1 MSSGRRKRKHK
12 ALAGSA
18 PPVLVA
24 DQPAARA
31 ALARAHV
38 APAVSG
44 DATAWW
50 ISLAL
55 AALASAAFAS
65 VWRHAFV
72 SFDDPQYVSENHVVR
87 SGLTWQGVRWALTT
101 GEAGNWHPLTWMS
114 HMLDVQLFGVEAG
127 PHHAVN
133 LALHIVNALLL
144 FGVLRRMTGALWRSA
159 FVAALFALHPA
170 HVESVAWIS
179 ERKDVLSTLFALLTI
194 WAYVEY
200 VRERRWIWY
209 AAVIVGL
216 ALGLMSKPMVV
227 TLPCVLLLLDYWPL
241 RRPLERR
248 LILEKLPLL
257 ALAAASSVATFI
269 AQRRGGA
276 VSGLTALPLA
286 SRVGNAVVAYL
297 RYIETMVWPAHLTV
311 LYPYSTDFGW
321 RLVASAIL
329 LVVVT
334 ALIAIWGRRHRYL
347 VVGWLWFLGTLVPVI
362 GLVQVG
368 IQAMADRYTYVPY
381 IGLFL
386 IAAWGIPDLLQRYRF
401 SRILLP
407 AAAGVL
413 IVALAVLTHIQVQY
427 WRDSLTLW
435 RHADRTTPG
444 DAHVETA
451 LGSVLAERGDVAEA
465 SSLYE
470 DALRREPSFA
480 EAHNKL
486 GVLLADHGR
495 IAQAVPHYEAAL
507 RLKPTLAEAHYNLA
521 NARAAAHDTQGAI
534 AEYREALLLRPA
546 DARTHNGLG
555 SALDDSGRID
565 EAIAEYQAAL
575 QLDPMLVEAH
585 INLGAARAKQGKV
598 DEAIREFLTAI
609 RLDPDQPDAHYNVA
623 VMLIERGRKRE
634 AAEHLRQAL
643 RANPSHPGALRA
655 MNLVN
660 AQEDR

>member
-1 MSSGRRKRKHK
+1 MSSGRRKRKHE

-18 PPVLVA
+18 PRDLVA
-24 DQPAARA
+24 EQPPGRPGIGQARA
-31 ALARAHV
+31 AAPV
-38 APAVSG
+38 AG
-44 DATAWW
+44 IATAWW
-50 ISLAL
+50 VSLAL
-55 AALASAAFAS
+55 AALTSVAFAS
-65 VWRHAFV
+65 VWRHEFV

-87 SGLTWQGVRWALTT
+87 AGLTWQGLRWALTT

-133 LALHIVNALLL
+133 LALHIANALLL

-179 ERKDVLSTLFALLTI
+179 ERKDVLSTLFALSAI

-209 AAVIVGL
+209 ALVIVGL

-257 ALAAASSVATFI
+257 ALVAASSVATFI

-286 SRVGNAVVAYL
+286 SRVGNALVAYL
-297 RYIETMVWPAHLTV
+297 RYIETMLWPAHLTV

-321 RLVASAIL
+321 RLVASSIL
-329 LVVVT
+329 LAVVT
-334 ALIAIWGRRHRYL
+334 LLVATRGRRHRYL
-347 VVGWLWFLGTLVPVI
+347 LVGWLWYLGTLVPVI

-368 IQAMADRYTYVPY
+368 IQSMADRYTYLPF
-381 IGLFL
+381 IGLFV
-386 IAAWGIPDLLQRYRF
+386 IVAWGIPDLARRYRF
-401 SRILLP
+401 GRILLP
-407 AAAGVL
+407 AAAGVVM
-413 IVALAVLTHIQVQY
+413 VAFAVLTHIQVQY

-451 LGSVLAERGDVAEA
+451 LGSVLAERGEVAEA

-495 IAQAVPHYEAAL
+495 ISEAIPHYEAAL
-507 RLKPTLAEAHYNLA
+507 RLKPALAEAHYNLA
-521 NARAAAHDTQGAI
+521 NAHAAAKDTRQAI
-534 AEYREALLLRPA
+534 EEYQEALRLRPT

-555 SALDDSGRID
+555 SALDDAGRLD
-565 EAIAEYQAAL
+565 EATAEYQVAL
-575 QLDPMLVEAH
+575 RLDPTLVDAH
-585 INLGAARAKQGKV
+585 INLGAARAKQGRA
-598 DEAIREFLTAI
+598 DDALREFLEAI
-609 RLDPDQPDAHYNVA
+609 RLDPGQADAHYNVA
-623 VMLIERGRKRE
+623 VMLIERGRKDE
-634 AAEHLRQAL
+634 AVEHLRQAL
-643 RANPSHPGALRA
+643 QAKPDHPGALQA

-660 AQEDR
+660 AQPRR